1 MDSSW
6 RFVPELTY
14 VVLAVWLQWVLARR
28 LLAFPFFQRSAR
40 ARHAL
45 HAAWV
50 ASFWLAAGIVYAAGF
65 YYGPLPPQGWLQW
78 MRGLAFAWGLTTGG
92 ILLLLLPW
100 RRLMRVAWTT
110 MLAAPVAAA
119 GGGVFIERFSFR
131 VREVHIQIP
140 GLAPDLDGLRLAQ
153 LSDIHFGPF
162 LEEKHLRR
170 VVAMANE
177 TRPDLILVTG
187 DLITLRPSRLS
198 ACLRILKGL
207 RATAGVLGCLGNHEI
222 LARCQEQAKAEGA
235 RMGIDFLRNQNRQLR
250 FGQATLN
257 IAGVDHQRRNRPY
270 LVGTHRLLRSGAMN
284 LLLSHNPDVFPVAAA
299 QGWDLTLAGHTHGG
313 QVTVGILNQHLNIAR
328 FLTRYVYGLYRK
340 PGSAIYV
347 TSGIGTV
354 RVPVR
359 VGAPP
364 EVALIRL
371 CAT

>member
-100 RRLMRVAWTT
+100 RRLRGVAWTT

-140 GLAPDLDGLRLAQ
+140 GLAPDLDG
-153 LSDIHFGPF
+153 
-162 LEEKHLRR
+162 
-170 VVAMANE
+170 AMANE

-235 RMGIDFLRNQNRQLR
+235 RVGIDFLRNS
-250 FGQATLN
+250 
-257 IAGVDHQRRNRPY
+257 I
-270 LVGTHRLLRSGAMN
+270 
-284 LLLSHNPDVFPVAAA
+284 
-299 QGWDLTLAGHTHGG
+299 
-313 QVTVGILNQHLNIAR
+313 
-328 FLTRYVYGLYRK
+328 
-340 PGSAIYV
+340 
-347 TSGIGTV
+347 TSGGT
-354 RVPVR
+354 
-359 VGAPP
+359 
-364 EVALIRL
+364 ALTWSARTG
-371 CAT
+371 CFGPGP